1 MSNKD
6 KSKVDSIKD
15 ANQPKTLEEALALIA
30 KMQATI
36 DAQKQKEN
44 ESAQGTVETV
54 QSLRAA
60 LNQKDEELKQK
71 DHELDIA
78 LTDNKKLIANQKN
91 IKTLI
96 KNLKTDLKEL
106 PKYAE
111 ALILKDENLNN
122 IHDIQSLY
130 DFTYELVLTLI
141 SNVKEKIRHREKALN
156 LGTTEANSAKS
167 IANKE
172 DDIKAHEDGEE
183 EFKKLVEASD
193 IQEDEDKKEIEE
205 SSREF
210 TSAPKKDN
218 SKAPSTSV
226 LDDIK
231 NKDLKDGNDALAVLT
246 PILEDTAKARYNNEG
261 VVRPKAKTT
270 YTQSHDDK
278 IVAVTSIDTK
288 TKYECYCPYC
298 KKVQPFKIEAK
309 LDRVNKVLHA
319 NSVGEI
325 TSILK
330 SVHNATCTCCGETI
344 QINPA
349 AQMDFNVHKPLV
361 PVHSKENSLKQD
373 RNDLDTKK
381 TASTS
386 HLSDNQSNDRNDTE
400 TSLGQQRYINKLVQ
414 KERKDNYQKIKNS
427 PSSGITTFDVE
438 NIMVTLKNGVKII
451 NPWLLDNE
459 LFSFSNA
466 FSKSSLSVGL
476 ITALGIQFAQ
486 LGVPKN
492 RTADY
497 FQDHGMKMSTQ
508 NLIGTTNA
516 FARAYLHPVCKV
528 ILKHIIQ
535 NNVCVAMDESTLLVR
550 ETAKK
555 KMAQGKGRKS
565 QIWNISTPWTAKDQ
579 AAWFTVSSGR
589 GHENVVDILKNASPD
604 LKFLL
609 TDGYSGYSAA
619 TKAIRELFGLDVDN
633 CRCHTHARR
642 PVHYELKARGLLKVY
657 NTYLVPNGNFTSFAK
672 NLKDYIEKT
681 KNPKDKKLRKL
692 TEKDV
697 DLLTIYY
704 FINSLFY
711 IDSSVVAKYRNA
723 LDSEEFKAELLK
735 VRQEKSKTVVDTIF
749 DLIRLYIT
757 KYPRVIDVTCHADGS
772 KTYKPNQLSTEA
784 PALIYLLRYE
794 EDLKRFIQSPEI
806 ELCQSVCERA
816 LKLGICARKSF
827 MFIDSVDGSHAF
839 ANYQTIINTCNLNR
853 VPVHQYIIWLVA
865 NIKYRLIKRYKE
877 GHGDPTFLRL
887 PSKQK
892 DSEGKLLPI
901 YHPKNTTCYDNVD
914 VTGLTPYDYR
924 KYLEQFRPE

>member
-246 PILEDTAKARYNNEG
+246 PILEDSAKARYNNEG

-476 ITALGIQFAQ
+476 ITALGIQ
-486 LGVPKN
+486 
-492 RTADY
+492 
-497 FQDHGMKMSTQ
+497 
-508 NLIGTTNA
+508 
-516 FARAYLHPVCKV
+516 
-528 ILKHIIQ
+528 
-535 NNVCVAMDESTLLVR
+535 LL
-550 ETAKK
+550 
-555 KMAQGKGRKS
+555 
-565 QIWNISTPWTAKDQ
+565 N
-579 AAWFTVSSGR
+579 
-589 GHENVVDILKNASPD
+589 
-604 LKFLL
+604 
-609 TDGYSGYSAA
+609 
-619 TKAIRELFGLDVDN
+619 
-633 CRCHTHARR
+633 
-642 PVHYELKARGLLKVY
+642 
-657 NTYLVPNGNFTSFAK
+657 
-672 NLKDYIEKT
+672 
-681 KNPKDKKLRKL
+681 
-692 TEKDV
+692 
-697 DLLTIYY
+697 
-704 FINSLFY
+704 
-711 IDSSVVAKYRNA
+711 
-723 LDSEEFKAELLK
+723 
-735 VRQEKSKTVVDTIF
+735 
-749 DLIRLYIT
+749 
-757 KYPRVIDVTCHADGS
+757 
-772 KTYKPNQLSTEA
+772 
-784 PALIYLLRYE
+784 
-794 EDLKRFIQSPEI
+794 
-806 ELCQSVCERA
+806 
-816 LKLGICARKSF
+816 
-827 MFIDSVDGSHAF
+827 
-839 ANYQTIINTCNLNR
+839 
-853 VPVHQYIIWLVA
+853 
-865 NIKYRLIKRYKE
+865 
-877 GHGDPTFLRL
+877 
-887 PSKQK
+887 
-892 DSEGKLLPI
+892 
-901 YHPKNTTCYDNVD
+901 
-914 VTGLTPYDYR
+914 
-924 KYLEQFRPE
+924 

>member
-172 DDIKAHEDGEE
+172 DDIKAHEDGED

-246 PILEDTAKARYNNEG
+246 PILEDSAKARYNNEG

-361 PVHSKENSLKQD
+361 PIHSNENSLRQD
-373 RNDLDTKK
+373 RNDLDTEK

-386 HLSDNQSNDRNDTE
+386 HLSDSKSNDRNGTE
-400 TSLGQQRYINKLVQ
+400 TSLEQQRYINKLVQ

-657 NTYLVPNGNFTSFAK
+657 NTYLVPNCNFTSFAK

-697 DLLTIYY
+697 DDY
-704 FINSLFY
+704 
-711 IDSSVVAKYRNA
+711 
-723 LDSEEFKAELLK
+723 
-735 VRQEKSKTVVDTIF
+735 
-749 DLIRLYIT
+749 
-757 KYPRVIDVTCHADGS
+757 C
-772 KTYKPNQLSTEA
+772 
-784 PALIYLLRYE
+784 
-794 EDLKRFIQSPEI
+794 
-806 ELCQSVCERA
+806 A
-816 LKLGICARKSF
+816 LKDL
-827 MFIDSVDGSHAF
+827 
-839 ANYQTIINTCNLNR
+839 
-853 VPVHQYIIWLVA
+853 
-865 NIKYRLIKRYKE
+865 
-877 GHGDPTFLRL
+877 
-887 PSKQK
+887 
-892 DSEGKLLPI
+892 
-901 YHPKNTTCYDNVD
+901 
-914 VTGLTPYDYR
+914 
-924 KYLEQFRPE
+924 

>member
-361 PVHSKENSLKQD
+361 PIHSNENSLRQD
-373 RNDLDTKK
+373 RNDLDTEK

-609 TDGYSGYSAA
+609 TDGYSGYSSA

-657 NTYLVPNGNFTSFAK
+657 NTYLVPNCNFTSFAK

-697 DLLTIYY
+697 
-704 FINSLFY
+704 
-711 IDSSVVAKYRNA
+711 
-723 LDSEEFKAELLK
+723 
-735 VRQEKSKTVVDTIF
+735 
-749 DLIRLYIT
+749 
-757 KYPRVIDVTCHADGS
+757 
-772 KTYKPNQLSTEA
+772 
-784 PALIYLLRYE
+784 
-794 EDLKRFIQSPEI
+794 
-806 ELCQSVCERA
+806 
-816 LKLGICARKSF
+816 
-827 MFIDSVDGSHAF
+827 
-839 ANYQTIINTCNLNR
+839 
-853 VPVHQYIIWLVA
+853 
-865 NIKYRLIKRYKE
+865 
-877 GHGDPTFLRL
+877 
-887 PSKQK
+887 
-892 DSEGKLLPI
+892 
-901 YHPKNTTCYDNVD
+901 
-914 VTGLTPYDYR
+914 
-924 KYLEQFRPE
+924 

>member
-246 PILEDTAKARYNNEG
+246 PILEDSAKARYNNEG

-361 PVHSKENSLKQD
+361 PIHSNENSLRQD
-373 RNDLDTKK
+373 RNDLDTEK

-386 HLSDNQSNDRNDTE
+386 HLSDSKSNDRNGTE
-400 TSLGQQRYINKLVQ
+400 TSLEQQRYINKLVQ

-589 GHENVVDILKNASPD
+589 GHENVVA
-604 LKFLL
+604 
-609 TDGYSGYSAA
+609 
-619 TKAIRELFGLDVDN
+619 
-633 CRCHTHARR
+633 
-642 PVHYELKARGLLKVY
+642 
-657 NTYLVPNGNFTSFAK
+657 
-672 NLKDYIEKT
+672 
-681 KNPKDKKLRKL
+681 
-692 TEKDV
+692 
-697 DLLTIYY
+697 
-704 FINSLFY
+704 
-711 IDSSVVAKYRNA
+711 
-723 LDSEEFKAELLK
+723 
-735 VRQEKSKTVVDTIF
+735 
-749 DLIRLYIT
+749 
-757 KYPRVIDVTCHADGS
+757 
-772 KTYKPNQLSTEA
+772 
-784 PALIYLLRYE
+784 
-794 EDLKRFIQSPEI
+794 
-806 ELCQSVCERA
+806 
-816 LKLGICARKSF
+816 
-827 MFIDSVDGSHAF
+827 
-839 ANYQTIINTCNLNR
+839 
-853 VPVHQYIIWLVA
+853 
-865 NIKYRLIKRYKE
+865 
-877 GHGDPTFLRL
+877 
-887 PSKQK
+887 
-892 DSEGKLLPI
+892 
-901 YHPKNTTCYDNVD
+901 
-914 VTGLTPYDYR
+914 
-924 KYLEQFRPE
+924 